1 MSQMGHFD
9 LSRQHKNNSIYSNL
23 QIYSRKYSNIVVF
36 MSIRSRIISYLDL
49 KGITRYKF
57 YKTTGLSNGFLDKEG
72 SINSDNCEKICYT
85 YPDLNPE
92 WLITGQGEMLRSL
105 NDAPVDAVAGKL
117 PEKADFDVML
127 NKIIELTAEN
137 TRLEMEIKNIKKRN
151 RVLHV
156 PHTEDDVVDGLAANP
171 ANSDK

>member
-1 MSQMGHFD
+1 
-9 LSRQHKNNSIYSNL
+9 
-23 QIYSRKYSNIVVF
+23 

-72 SINSDNCEKICYT
+72 AINSDNCEKICYM
-85 YPDLNPE
+85 YPDMNPE
-92 WLITGQGEMLRSL
+92 WLLTGRGEMLRPL
-105 NDAPVDAVAGKL
+105 TDIPGGTVAGKL
-117 PEKADFDVML
+117 SEKPDLDVLL
-127 NKIIELTAEN
+127 NKIIELAAEN
-137 TRLEMEIKNIKKRN
+137 SRLEMEIKSIKKRN

-171 ANSDK
+171 VEGK